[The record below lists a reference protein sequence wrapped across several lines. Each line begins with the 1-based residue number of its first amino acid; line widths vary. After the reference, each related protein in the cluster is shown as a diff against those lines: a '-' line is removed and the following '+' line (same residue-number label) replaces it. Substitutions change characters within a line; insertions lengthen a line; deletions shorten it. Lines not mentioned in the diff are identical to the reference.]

1 MNTLTQNMPLRLF
14 DLVDY
19 QLQHCPLPDML
30 AAKEGD
36 QWRRYSTAE
45 VKSLTNRLAAG
56 LLEAGISAGDGS
68 AAGRDKVALISKN
81 RPEWLLL
88 DLALQQI
95 GAVLV
100 PLYPTVHSNELQY
113 ILEHAQVKMLV
124 VNDAL
129 LLEKAEP
136 VLPHLP
142 HLQGIYTFE
151 KVAGELHWE
160 DLLVA
165 EDQVPHEALKQI
177 KNGIT
182 PADLATIIYT
192 SGTTGTPKGVMLSH
206 QNLMSNV
213 MSCYPL
219 FEEIGIRGDK
229 ALSFLPLNHAFEK
242 TATYLYFFTGVSV
255 YYAQSTATIAEDLQE
270 VQPVIFTTVPRLL
283 EKVYEKILAKGAELG
298 GLKKGLFHWSLRL
311 AEKYEINR
319 DMGPLYGA
327 QLALANKLVFS
338 KWRAA
343 LGGRVRA
350 IITGAAACQ
359 VKLLRIFAAAGI
371 NIMEGYGMTEA
382 SPVISG
388 NRYGKKGRRF
398 GTVGPVLNGV
408 EVKLAAD
415 GEILVRGQN
424 VMMGY
429 YKQPELT
436 ADTVKDGWLHTG
448 DIGIW
453 EAERFLK
460 ITDRK
465 KEMFKTSGGKY
476 VAPQPIENSMV
487 QSRWIEQLMVTGA
500 GEKFVS
506 ALIVP
511 AFNVVKE
518 WYASRGKSYPG
529 NELVVQ
535 DKEVQ
540 QIIHKEVQQYNKLFN
555 QVEQVKKFHLLP
567 MEWTIEGGELTHTL
581 KLRRR
586 QIQQKYEHLLH
597 LMYAEGRA

>member
-1 MNTLTQNMPLRLF
+1 MNTLTPNMPQRLF

-19 QLQHCPLPDML
+19 QLQQFPLPDMM
-30 AAKEGD
+30 AAKEAGE
-36 QWRRYSTAE
+36 WRRYSTAE
-45 VKSLTNRLAAG
+45 VKQLSERLAAG
-56 LLEAGISAGDGS
+56 LLEAGISGGDGTWE
-68 AAGRDKVALISKN
+68 GRDKVALISKN
-81 RPEWLLL
+81 RPEWVLL
-88 DLALQQI
+88 DLAVQQI

-100 PLYPTVHSNELQY
+100 PLYPTVHPSELQY

-124 VNDAL
+124 VNDAQ

-136 VLPHLP
+136 ILPQLN
-142 HLQGIYTFE
+142 HLQSIYTFE
-151 KVAGELHWE
+151 KIAGELHWE
-160 DLLVA
+160 DLLVPA
-165 EDQVPHEALKQI
+165 DEVPQQTLAQLKAS
-177 KNGIT
+177 IT
-182 PADLATIIYT
+182 PEDLATIIYT
-192 SGTTGTPKGVMLSH
+192 SGTTGVPKGVMLSH
-206 QNLMSNV
+206 RNVISNI

-219 FEEIGIRGDK
+219 FKEIGIRGDK

-242 TATYLYFFTGVSV
+242 TATYLYFYTGVSI
-255 YYAQSTATIAEDLQE
+255 YYAQSTATIAEDLQD

-283 EKVYEKILAKGAELG
+283 EKVYEKIQAKGAELSG
-298 GLKKGLFHWSLRL
+298 VKKGLFDWSLRL
-311 AEKYEINR
+311 ASAYEINR
-319 DMGPLYGA
+319 RLGPWYEM

-388 NRYGKKGRRF
+388 NRYHKSGRRF
-398 GTVGPVLNGV
+398 GTVGPVLDGV
-408 EVKLAAD
+408 TVKLAAD
-415 GEILVRGQN
+415 GEILVKGAN
-424 VMMGY
+424 VMLGY

-436 ADTVKDGWLHTG
+436 AETVRDGWLHTG
-448 DIGIW
+448 DIGVW
-453 EAERFLK
+453 EEDRFLK

-511 AFNVVKE
+511 AFNVLKE
-518 WYASRGKSYPG
+518 WYANRGKTYPG
-529 NELVVQ
+529 NEAVVQ
-535 DKEVQ
+535 DNEVH
-540 QIIHKEVQQYNKLFN
+540 QIIQKEVQQYNKQFN
-555 QVEQVKKFHLLP
+555 QVEQVKKFQLIP
-567 MEWTIEGGELTHTL
+567 AEWTIEGGELTHTL
-581 KLRRR
+581 KLRRK
-586 QIQQKYEHLLH
+586 QILEKYQHLLH
-597 LMYAEGRA
+597 LMYTESRA